1 MISLIPIKYML
12 SSGLFLLALSIIV
25 KFIYPSESDAVDGL
39 LKGISIGILILYLG
53 QSLNKRK
60 KTITDKSC

>member
-1 MISLIPIKYML
+1 MLSLIPVKYLL
-12 SSGLFLLALSIIV
+12 SLGLFLLALSFFV
-25 KFIYPSESDAVDGL
+25 KFIYKSESDALDGF
-39 LKGISIGILILYLG
+39 LKGISIGILLLYLG